1 MTEPERQG
9 AAAEA
14 GSSPTGD
21 PESCEPRTPGASHD
35 VGATTPGGSG
45 DGVPMGDVMPETA
58 KGSGKLSNEVAGEL
72 NDDGLSKDDVGLVLG
87 TQPGADAV
95 KSLSGAR
102 TAPNVPRLL
111 LLLVGMGM
119 GWITLQGL
127 REIQSLLAPTLL
139 AVTLVVT
146 VYPLVPYL
154 TRHGVPRLVA
164 ALAAMLTVYSVLAGL
179 LYSVYFCAAQLVETM
194 PQYQGRFEQLWTETE
209 AALTRWGVSDET
221 TNWSFESLGEY
232 IDPERIL
239 SYGSGILSSLAGVS
253 SLAMLVLLVTMFVAM
268 DTASMPE
275 RMRLLKRTKPNLASG
290 FDHFAKGVRSYWVVS
305 TVFGLIVA
313 VLDYIA
319 LLILGVPLALTWA
332 LFSFVT
338 NYIPNVGLVI
348 GMVPP
353 ALLALFSGGV
363 YTMLWVIV
371 AYIALNTVVQTFI
384 QPKFVGDAVGITATA
399 SFLSLILW
407 AYVLGPLGALL
418 AVPMTL
424 MVKTLLVDLDPAAG
438 WVNAFLASDPSHS
451 PLQQNT
457 VALPGEAAV
466 GKPPPETAV

>member
-1 MTEPERQG
+1 MTEPKRQDADAKAGQSPSSSDSPQRTQDSSDGRPTSKQRPAKGHNDLSAG
-9 AAAEA
+9 A
-14 GSSPTGD
+14 D
-21 PESCEPRTPGASHD
+21 HD
-35 VGATTPGGSG
+35 GLGG
-45 DGVPMGDVMPETA
+45 DGGVTRDDLGAMQVAP
-58 KGSGKLSNEVAGEL
+58 SGVVATR
-72 NDDGLSKDDVGLVLG
+72 GL
-87 TQPGADAV
+87 

-146 VYPLVPYL
+146 VYPLVPFL
-154 TRHGVPRLVA
+154 TRRGVPRLAA
-164 ALAAMLTVYSVLAGL
+164 ALAAMFAVYGVLAGL
-179 LYSVYFCAAQLVETM
+179 MYSVYYCLAQLVETM
-194 PQYQGRFEQLWTETE
+194 PGYQNRFEKLWADAE
-209 AALTRWGVSDET
+209 AALAERGISEET
-221 TNWSFESLGEY
+221 TNWSFQNLGEY
-232 IDPERIL
+232 IDPARIL

-268 DTASMPE
+268 DTASIPE
-275 RMRLLKRTKPNLASG
+275 RMQLLKRSKPNLASG

-348 GMVPP
+348 GMIPP
-353 ALLALFSGGV
+353 ALLGLFSGGV

-371 AYIALNTVVQTFI
+371 AYVALNTIVQTFI

-424 MVKTLLVDLDPAAG
+424 MVKTLLVDLDPAAR
-438 WVNAFLASDPSHS
+438 WVNAFIASNPSHA
-451 PLQQNT
+451 PLQRNSAARHGEE
-457 VALPGEAAV
+457 ALGN
-466 GKPPPETAV
+466 PPPPATP